1 MKRVALLLALLLVP
15 LAAQAF
21 DTDKPE
27 TIRIAV
33 LRSNDSIPAHLRDEL
48 RRAGFDAFTIDLTLD
63 EIEARLDREVD
74 SHVRDADFYV
84 EVLTADRFADDY
96 HGGAGIYAGRV
107 GVDIGVVWTRI
118 DARVQVYEAETL
130 DLIARFDVGEGK
142 TRIAPTGVSIG
153 GRRGYGWVAIP
164 LGWMQNRSAARAVAK
179 SAAVKVADAVLEP

>member
-1 MKRVALLLALLLVP
+1 MKRVALFLALFLVP

-63 EIEARLDREVD
+63 EIEADEE
-74 SHVRDADFYV
+74 RDADFYV
-84 EVLTADRFADDY
+84 EVLTADRFGDDY

-107 GVDIGVVWTRI
+107 GVDIGVVSTRV
-118 DARVQVYEAETL
+118 DARVQVYDGETL
-130 DLIARFDVGEGK
+130 DLIARFDDGKGK
-142 TRIAPTGVSIG
+142 TLIAPTGVRFG
-153 GRRGYGWVAIP
+153 TVRGYGWIAIP
-164 LGWMQNRSAARAVAK
+164 IGWMQHRSAARAVAR
-179 SAAVKVADAVLEP
+179 SAAAQVAEVALEP